1 MQDRPPS
8 DQKAPEERQVQAQVK
23 ALGQVEAPQV
33 LLAVALLLGQ
43 VLRERV
49 GAGAAAAAVAVVAVW
64 CTG

>member
-1 MQDRPPS
+1 M
-8 DQKAPEERQVQAQVK
+8 QAQVK
-23 ALGQVEAPQV
+23 AQGQVEAPQV

-49 GAGAAAAAVAVVAVW
+49 GAGAAAAAVVAVAVW